1 MSLERN
7 TQALIDLVQQAAASR
22 RAELIGV
29 AQSQA
34 TALLREAREEG
45 RRKMRRAFNDERRRA
60 RERLAAAQAM
70 LETRRRLAL
79 QRRNAALLATAWQ
92 ALPDSLMERWHQQAA
107 RAAWVARALTAAR
120 QALPKRGWRIVHPP
134 HWPVAEREA
143 FVEAVAHE
151 TGVAPALH
159 TDADLRAGIAIV
171 ADGTTIDA
179 TLAGLVA
186 DRDEIGASLLQRLD
200 ELETA
205 AQSEPLT

>member
-7 TQALIDLVQQAAASR
+7 TQALIDLVQRAAASR

-34 TALLREAREEG
+34 NALLREAREEA
-45 RRKMRRAFNDERRRA
+45 RRKMRRAFDDERRRA

-79 QRRNAALLATAWQ
+79 QRRNGALLATGWQ
-92 ALPDSLMERWHQQAA
+92 VLPDALVDRWLQQAA
-107 RAAWVARALTAAR
+107 RAAWVACALTAAR

-134 HWPVAEREA
+134 AWPVAEREA
-143 FVEAVAHE
+143 LVETVAHE

-159 TDADLRAGIAIV
+159 TDPDLRAGIAIV
-171 ADGTTIDA
+171 ADGTTVDA

-186 DRDEIGASLLQRLD
+186 DRAEIGASLLQRLD
-200 ELETA
+200 EQETA
-205 AQSEPLT
+205 AHREALT